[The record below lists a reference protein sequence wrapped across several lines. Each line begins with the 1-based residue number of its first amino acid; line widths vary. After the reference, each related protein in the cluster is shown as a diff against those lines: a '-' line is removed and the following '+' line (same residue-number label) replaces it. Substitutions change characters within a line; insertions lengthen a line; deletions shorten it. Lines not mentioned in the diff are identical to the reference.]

1 MCVVFEREKKKKKEW
16 RARSEP
22 AKRKEIVRMSG
33 GGLNG
38 VVGEHM
44 ESQKKKNLTF
54 FYLKLGHY
62 CITQGV
68 SKSLD
73 CSHHTFVHVG
83 IFT

>member
-1 MCVVFEREKKKKKEW
+1 MCVVFERKKKKKER

-33 GGLNG
+33 GGLIG

-73 CSHHTFVHVG
+73 C
-83 IFT
+83 

>member
-1 MCVVFEREKKKKKEW
+1 MYWWESEGEECVLCLRGKKKKKKER

-44 ESQKKKNLTF
+44 ESQKKK
-54 FYLKLGHY
+54 
-62 CITQGV
+62 I
-68 SKSLD
+68 
-73 CSHHTFVHVG
+73 
-83 IFT
+83 